1 MSTSKNHRNFL
12 VTLTH
17 STADELEDLKIHL
30 QRKERR
36 RVTKRELVEA
46 AIKSFVAQSTGR

>member
-1 MSTSKNHRNFL
+1 MNSYSKNHRAFL

-17 STADELEDLKIHL
+17 STADELEDLKLHL

-46 AIKSFVAQSTGR
+46 AIKSFVAQSGR

>member
-1 MSTSKNHRNFL
+1 MNSYSKNHRAFL

-17 STADELEDLKIHL
+17 ATADALEDLKLHL

-46 AIKSFVAQSTGR
+46 AIQSLVAQSGR